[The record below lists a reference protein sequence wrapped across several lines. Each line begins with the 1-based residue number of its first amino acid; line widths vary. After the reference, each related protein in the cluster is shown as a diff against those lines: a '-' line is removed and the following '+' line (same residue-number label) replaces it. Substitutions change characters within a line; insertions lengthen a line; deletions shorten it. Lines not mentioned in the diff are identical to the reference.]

1 MSLGVNELRPKTF
14 LIYESQ
20 PYVVLETHHLK
31 MQQRRP
37 TVQVKMRNVING
49 KILERNFAQSDVFEE
64 ADIEHAKVKFLYN
77 HKNQYW
83 FSYLG
88 VGSRDGALARPGNSV
103 ENEPSKRFLLTEELI
118 GEATKFLKPNTVL
131 DAIEYNGNIINIELP
146 VKMEFKVLE
155 APPAIRGDTAQGG
168 VKQVKIETGA
178 YLNVPLFINQD
189 DIIVI
194 NTQTGEYVERAEKG

>member
-1 MSLGVNELRPKTF
+1 MALGVNELKSKMF
-14 LIYESQ
+14 FIYEGQ

-64 ADIEHAKVKFLYN
+64 ADIARAKVKFLYN
-77 HKNQYW
+77 HKDQYW
-83 FSYLG
+83 FSYE
-88 VGSRDGALARPGNSV
+88 D
-103 ENEPSKRFLLTEELI
+103 EPSKRFLLTEELI
-118 GEATKFLKPNTVL
+118 GEATKFIKASTVL
-131 DAIEYNGNIINIELP
+131 DAIEYNGVITNIELP
-146 VKMEFKVLE
+146 VKMEFRVLE

-178 YLNVPLFINQD
+178 SINVPLFINQD
-189 DIIVI
+189 DIIV
-194 NTQTGEYVERAEKG
+194 

>member
-1 MSLGVNELRPKTF
+1 
-14 LIYESQ
+14 
-20 PYVVLETHHLK
+20 
-31 MQQRRP
+31 
-37 TVQVKMRNVING
+37 MRNVING

-64 ADIEHAKVKFLYN
+64 ADIERAKVKFLYN
-77 HKNQYW
+77 HKDQYW
-83 FSYLG
+83 FSY
-88 VGSRDGALARPGNSV
+88 

-118 GEATKFLKPNTVL
+118 GEATKFLKANTIL

-178 YLNVPLFINQD
+178 SINVPLFISQD
-189 DIIVI
+189 DIVRV
-194 NTQTGEYVERAEKG
+194 NTETGQYVERVEKGK

>member
-1 MSLGVNELRPKTF
+1 MSLGVNELKPKTF
-14 LIYESQ
+14 FIYESQ

-37 TVQVKMRNVING
+37 TVQVKMRNVVNG
-49 KILERNFAQSDVFEE
+49 KTLERNFAQSDVFEE
-64 ADIEHAKVKFLYN
+64 ADIERQKVKFLYN
-77 HKNQYW
+77 HKDQYW
-83 FSYLG
+83 FSYEDE
-88 VGSRDGALARPGNSV
+88 S
-103 ENEPSKRFLLTEELI
+103 SKRFLLTEELI
-118 GEATKFLKPNTVL
+118 GEATKFLKANTVL
-131 DAIEYNGNIINIELP
+131 DAIEYNGVIINIELP

-189 DIIVI
+189 DIIRI
-194 NTQTGEYVERAEKG
+194 NTETGQYVERVEKGK